1 MRLYIT
7 VILFLLL
14 LAVAFIFG
22 SQNDQVLTLNY
33 LIAKTNLSVAAA
45 VSLFTTIGFVLG
57 LLFALFWKLLRM
69 IKPTKNVALPTGKKS

>member
-69 IKPTKNVALPTGKKS
+69 IKPTKNVALPAGKKS

>member
-7 VILFLLL
+7 AILFLIL
-14 LAVAFIFG
+14 LAIAFVFG

-45 VSLFTTIGFVLG
+45 VSLFTSIGFVLG
-57 LLFALFWKLLRM
+57 LLFALFWKLLGM
-69 IKPTKNVALPTGKKS
+69 IKATKNNQLNTEKKS